1 MSKPP
6 PHTFLGSPLPLP
18 YKIHSFDDD
27 ETVVESKRNPNPIRH
42 RATQRIIS
50 KDLLQDT
57 RDTEDTQLHHRT
69 DRLDPPK
76 PIRFSKVRTPT
87 STALIDTISNA
98 LFQLEFMDDI
108 DPDAFAQVRD
118 SVERLTVRITSRATT
133 SAPIK
138 SHNIETSQILDS
150 SYTSVSNNP
159 PLSTEPNIFDEL
171 LKIQATSGNSWKP
184 ALIIKWL
191 LVVFLIIGVFCL
203 SSYVVSGLTYDYCYY
218 LC

>member
-50 KDLLQDT
+50 KDPLQDT
-57 RDTEDTQLHHRT
+57 RDTEDIKLHHRT

-98 LFQLEFMDDI
+98 LYQLEFMDDI
-108 DPDAFAQVRD
+108 DADAFAQVRD
-118 SVERLTVRITSRATT
+118 SVEKLALRITSQT
-133 SAPIK
+133 SA
-138 SHNIETSQILDS
+138 SVNLHNIESSQILDS
-150 SYTSVSNNP
+150 SYTSLSSNP

-191 LVVFLIIGVFCL
+191 FVVLLIIGVFCF